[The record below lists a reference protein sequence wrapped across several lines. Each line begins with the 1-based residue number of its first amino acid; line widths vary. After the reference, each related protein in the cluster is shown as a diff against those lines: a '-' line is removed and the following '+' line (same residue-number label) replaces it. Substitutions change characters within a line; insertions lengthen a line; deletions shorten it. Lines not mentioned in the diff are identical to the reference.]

1 MLILRNGYPQV
12 PPDSHGMS
20 YQPQLAAPCH
30 QHFNGG
36 DAFRAPATEQ
46 RHLTPKNKNKN
57 TLAHLGQVSEL
68 VGVQQQ
74 FLQTPSVAVDLIGH
88 VEQRAVAFIDHLD
101 MTVAPPQGYTVKHHG
116 GGGMGVVVV
125 ADKSAPRAINKQQ
138 TGGRGGVG
146 GGGGCNRLLRRDG
159 PDGGEHRN
167 CRVKVSC
174 GNVTEQTLL
183 PSRRPWELLSV
194 FASLSL
200 VCRHLFFSPSPLGS
214 SCQVERC
221 RF

>member
-1 MLILRNGYPQV
+1 M
-12 PPDSHGMS
+12 
-20 YQPQLAAPCH
+20 
-30 QHFNGG
+30 
-36 DAFRAPATEQ
+36 
-46 RHLTPKNKNKN
+46 
-57 TLAHLGQVSEL
+57 AHLGQVPEL

-116 GGGMGVVVV
+116 WGGVVAGVVV

-138 TGGRGGVG
+138 TGGGGG

-159 PDGGEHRN
+159 PDGGEHERGETLQAARHRN
-167 CRVKVSC
+167 SRVKVSC

-194 FASLSL
+194 FASLWL

-221 RF
+221 RV